1 MKCFVD
7 FIGALAEQKRSDA
20 NVTEEEIDTEFND
33 SEFESGGERGSIA
46 FTINSSIP
54 TLNPLDSSSDDYRFA
69 SGKFTKIK
77 FCYNFHSIIDPIF
90 IIQNILLILFVV
102 AQLKHI

>member
-1 MKCFVD
+1 MENNYNFSGVIAD
-7 FIGALAEQKRSDA
+7 QKRSEA

-33 SEFESGGERGSIA
+33 SEFESGDRGSIA

-69 SGKFTKIK
+69 SGIIK
-77 FCYNFHSIIDPIF
+77 VFFIYFDSSDIF
-90 IIQNILLILFVV
+90 
-102 AQLKHI
+102 